1 MVEGK
6 IKWFNNVRGIGF
18 LTSDEYKGK
27 DIFVHYGTI
36 QMEGYRT
43 VNANQTVRVQVAEGP
58 KGLFAE
64 KVELI

>member
-6 IKWFNNVRGIGF
+6 VKWFNNVRGIGF
-18 LTSDEYKGK
+18 LTSDAYEGK
-27 DIFVHYGTI
+27 DIFVHYASI

-43 VNANQTVRVQVAEGP
+43 IDAKQSVKVSVAEGP